1 MSQTLLYF
9 QLFSN
14 STMLMFVL
22 NTTIV
27 MISVLAAFHVAYYP
41 FIFLLFSTGNIKVK
55 TKDKILHFSEIYFC
69 LCTLCR

>member
-9 QLFSN
+9 QLFIN

-27 MISVLAAFHVAYYP
+27 MISVLAAFHVAYDP
-41 FIFLLFSTGNIKVK
+41 FIFLLLSTGNIKVK
-55 TKDKILHFSEIYFC
+55 TKD
-69 LCTLCR
+69 